1 MIVKLKVAIISQPK
15 KLLEQILY
23 DECIKLGVNI
33 IIDDDWKKHID
44 NTDILFLATGNYNA
58 IAEELINTKYILK
71 TTYYGMCMFFTP
83 DKYKEYTSTNNNI
96 KPKIKSNRY
105 RIFPVRK
112 NNQMYIGTSLSKTE
126 YDLLNKS
133 SKILKENNQEINID
147 TVPDKIKTIV
157 KNGLNYYNF
166 KNITNSK
173 IFPVEFGIKYNS
185 KIIENIT
192 YKNKKILVCLIGNQA
207 YNHHFFAGRGII
219 AGFNG
224 CYYLNKLI
232 SANYKNG
239 YQNLGNII
247 YLKVTKARIHW
258 LDHLHLA

>member
-1 MIVKLKVAIISQPK
+1 M
-15 KLLEQILY
+15 
-23 DECIKLGVNI
+23 G
-33 IIDDDWKKHID
+33 
-44 NTDILFLATGNYNA
+44 
-58 IAEELINTKYILK
+58 
-71 TTYYGMCMFFTP
+71 
-83 DKYKEYTSTNNNI
+83 STL

-147 TVPDKIKTIV
+147 TVPDKIKSIV

-224 CYYLNKLI
+224 CYYINKLI

-239 YQNLGNII
+239 YQNTIKKKYINYITKIRREEWKEYPDIIVPFEELDELIKNQSKKILDNIAKTLNIPYYRVNKKELAYILGCKYIENCIGNK
-247 YLKVTKARIHW
+247 YAKA
-258 LDHLHLA
+258 